1 MTDKRKEKIQK
12 LLALAADA
20 NDEESMSALAK
31 AQQLMLDH
39 NFTEDE
45 IFNYREQ
52 QRIEEVETHVIYRGR
67 PQKWLY
73 RLASIIAQNFRTEFY
88 YREGSPID
96 LCFTGLDSDV
106 QIAEI
111 TFQYASGS
119 VSYCARKYMQQP
131 EIKRK
136 RKWQLKQDYIQ
147 GYLSGLSKVFKQQV
161 LTNGYELALQ
171 LPEAVKNYMESLS
184 LVPGKDMSH
193 KVENP
198 NAYYSGYKDGLNQG
212 IDMFHLYQFSL

>member
-1 MTDKRKEKIQK
+1 MADKRKDKIKK

-31 AQQLMLDH
+31 AQQLMMDYAL
-39 NFTEDE
+39 TEDE
-45 IFNYREQ
+45 VFNYHEQ

-96 LCFTGLDSDV
+96 LCFTGLASDV
-106 QIAEI
+106 QFAEI

-136 RKWQLKQDYIQ
+136 RKRKWQLKQDYIQ
-147 GYLSGLSKVFKQQV
+147 GYLSGLSKVFTQQV

-171 LPEAVKNYMESLS
+171 LPEAVKSYMEDLD
-184 LVPGKDMSH
+184 LVPGKDTSH
-193 KVENP
+193 KIKDNE
-198 NAYYSGYKDGLNQG
+198 AYFHGYQEGLK
-212 IDMFHLYQFSL
+212 FKKTELLE

>member
-1 MTDKRKEKIQK
+1 MADKRKEKIQK

-31 AQQLMLDH
+31 AQQLMIDYD
-39 NFTEDE
+39 FTEDE
-45 IFNYREQ
+45 VFNYHEQ
-52 QRIEEVETHVIYRGR
+52 QRIEAVETHVICRGR

-96 LCFTGLDSDV
+96 LCFTGLASDV

-131 EIKRK
+131 AIKRKRK

-147 GYLSGLSKVFKQQV
+147 GYLSGLSKVFTQQL

-171 LPEAVKNYMESLS
+171 LPEAVKSYMDDLS
-184 LVPGKDMSH
+184 LVPGKDTSH
-193 KVENP
+193 KVKDNE
-198 NAYYSGYKDGLNQG
+198 AYYNGYREGLKFKNTELLEQ
-212 IDMFHLYQFSL
+212 

>member
-1 MTDKRKEKIQK
+1 
-12 LLALAADA
+12 
-20 NDEESMSALAK
+20 MSVLVK
-31 AQQLMLDH
+31 AQQLMVDYAI
-39 NFTEDE
+39 TEEE
-45 IFNYREQ
+45 IFNYHEQ

-96 LCFTGLDSDV
+96 LCFTGLASDV

-131 EIKRK
+131 EIKRKRK

-171 LPEAVKNYMESLS
+171 LPEAVKSYMEDLE
-184 LVPGKDMSH
+184 LVSEKDTSQ
-193 KVENP
+193 KVKNNE
-198 NAYYSGYKDGLNQG
+198 AYYHGYHEGLK
-212 IDMFHLYQFSL
+212 FKKTELLE